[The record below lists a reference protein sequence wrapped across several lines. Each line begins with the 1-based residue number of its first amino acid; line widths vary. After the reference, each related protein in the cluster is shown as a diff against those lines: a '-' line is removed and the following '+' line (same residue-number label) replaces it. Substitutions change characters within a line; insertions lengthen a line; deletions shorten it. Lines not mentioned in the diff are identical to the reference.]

1 MLSMISLQ
9 LLVRNWPVSSM
20 PSALLEPSLKNKKVH
35 LEKISYTSG
44 KWNFLILILKNS
56 LYFLEANLFLY
67 FEKQKPLKNPYIS
80 RNGTSYI
87 SGYRKPKKLLIFQK
101 VILSARKVKSTHS

>member
-1 MLSMISLQ
+1 MELSNPNIK
-9 LLVRNWPVSSM
+9 
-20 PSALLEPSLKNKKVH
+20 E
-35 LEKISYTSG
+35 
-44 KWNFLILILKNS
+44 FLIFSRSKSFLIFRKT
-56 LYFLEANLFLY
+56 ET
-67 FEKQKPLKNPYIS
+67 PKNPYIS